1 MILSCAHINK
11 SYSNGLNRLLVLK
24 DISLELREGEI
35 VSIMGSSGSG
45 KSTLLNILGTLDLP
59 DSGIVKING
68 KDVSKISEKETA
80 QLRNKALG
88 FVFQFHHLL
97 PEFTAFENVLIPSL
111 IRETSQE
118 VRSRAFELF
127 EFMNLTERMT
137 HYPQQLSGGER
148 QRVAIMRALIQKPA
162 LVLADE
168 PTGNLDK
175 TNTKILLD
183 LIKKIS
189 DKFKQ
194 TFLIATHDTMVAQI
208 AHRRFCLIDST
219 LNVMDNL

>member
-1 MILSCAHINK
+1 MILSCTHINE

-24 DISLELREGEI
+24 DISLELKEGEI
-35 VSIMGSSGSG
+35 VAIMGSSGSG

-68 KDVSKISEKETA
+68 KDISKISEKETA
-80 QLRNKALG
+80 QLRNNELG

-111 IRETSQE
+111 IRKKSQE
-118 VRSRAFELF
+118 VQSRALELF
-127 EFMNLTERMT
+127 EFMDLTERMT

-148 QRVAIMRALIQKPA
+148 QRVAIMRALIQEPT

-175 TNTKILLD
+175 TNTKNLLD
-183 LIKKIS
+183 LIINIS
-189 DKFKQ
+189 DEFKQ
-194 TFLIATHDTMVAQI
+194 TFLIATHDIMVAQI
-208 AHRRFCLIDST
+208 AQRRFCLTNST

>member
-1 MILSCAHINK
+1 MILSCTHINK

-24 DISLELREGEI
+24 DISLELKAGEI

-68 KDVSKISEKETA
+68 KDISKISEKETA
-80 QLRNKALG
+80 YLRNKELG

-111 IRETSQE
+111 IRKKSQE
-118 VRSRAFELF
+118 VQSRALELF
-127 EFMNLTERMT
+127 EFMGFTERMT

-148 QRVAIMRALIQKPA
+148 QRVAIM
-162 LVLADE
+162 
-168 PTGNLDK
+168 
-175 TNTKILLD
+175 
-183 LIKKIS
+183 
-189 DKFKQ
+189 
-194 TFLIATHDTMVAQI
+194 
-208 AHRRFCLIDST
+208 
-219 LNVMDNL
+219 

>member
-24 DISLELREGEI
+24 DISLELNEGEI

-80 QLRNKALG
+80 QLRNKKLG

-118 VRSRAFELF
+118 VRSRALELF

-189 DKFKQ
+189 DEFKQ

-208 AHRRFCLIDST
+208 AHRRFCLIDSM

>member
-1 MILSCAHINK
+1 MILSCSHINK
-11 SYSNGLNRLLVLK
+11 SYSNGENRLVVLK
-24 DISLELREGEI
+24 DISLELKAGEI

-68 KDVSKISEKETA
+68 KDISKISEKETA
-80 QLRNKALG
+80 HLRNKELG

-111 IRETSQE
+111 IRKKSQE
-118 VRSRAFELF
+118 VQSRALELF
-127 EFMNLTERMT
+127 EFMDLTESMT

-148 QRVAIMRALIQKPA
+148 QRVAIMRALIQEPT

-175 TNTKILLD
+175 TNTKNLLD
-183 LIKKIS
+183 LIINIS
-189 DKFKQ
+189 DEFKQ
-194 TFLIATHDTMVAQI
+194 TFLIATHDTMVSQI
-208 AHRRFCLIDST
+208 AHRKFCLTNST

>member
-1 MILSCAHINK
+1 MILSCSHINK
-11 SYSNGLNRLLVLK
+11 SYSNGENRLVVLK
-24 DISLELREGEI
+24 DISLELKAGEI

-68 KDVSKISEKETA
+68 KDISKISEKETA
-80 QLRNKALG
+80 HLRNKELG

-111 IRETSQE
+111 IRKKSQE
-118 VRSRAFELF
+118 VQSRALELF
-127 EFMNLTERMT
+127 EFMDLTERMT

-148 QRVAIMRALIQKPA
+148 QRIAIMRALIQEPT

-175 TNTKILLD
+175 TNTKNLLD
-183 LIKKIS
+183 LIINIS
-189 DKFKQ
+189 DEFKQ
-194 TFLIATHDTMVAQI
+194 TFLIATHDTMVSQI
-208 AHRRFCLIDST
+208 AHRKFCLTNST

>member
-1 MILSCAHINK
+1 MILSCTHINK

-24 DISLELREGEI
+24 DISLELKEGEI

-68 KDVSKISEKETA
+68 KDVSKISEKATA
-80 QLRNKALG
+80 QLRNKELG

-111 IRETSQE
+111 IGGTSQE
-118 VRSRAFELF
+118 VRSRALELF
-127 EFMNLTERMT
+127 GLMNLTERMT

-148 QRVAIMRALIQKPA
+148 QRVAIMRALIQEPA

-175 TNTKILLD
+175 ANTKILLD
-183 LIKKIS
+183 LIIKIS
-189 DKFKQ
+189 DEFKQ
-194 TFLIATHDTMVAQI
+194 TFLIATHDTMVSQI
-208 AHRRFCLIDST
+208 AHRRFCLIDCT

>member
-1 MILSCAHINK
+1 MILSCSHINK
-11 SYSNGLNRLLVLK
+11 SYSNGENRLVVLK
-24 DISLELREGEI
+24 DISLELKAGEI

-80 QLRNKALG
+80 HLRNKELG

-111 IRETSQE
+111 IRKKSQE
-118 VRSRAFELF
+118 VQSRALELF
-127 EFMNLTERMT
+127 EFMDLTERMT

-175 TNTKILLD
+175 TNTKNLLD
-183 LIKKIS
+183 LIIKIS
-189 DKFKQ
+189 DEFKQ
-194 TFLIATHDTMVAQI
+194 TFLIATHDIMVAQI
-208 AHRRFCLIDST
+208 AHRRFYLTNST
-219 LNVMDNL
+219 LNVMDSL

>member
-1 MILSCAHINK
+1 MILSCSHINK
-11 SYSNGLNRLLVLK
+11 SYTNGENRLVVLK
-24 DISLELREGEI
+24 EISLELKAGEI

-68 KDVSKISEKETA
+68 KDISKISEKETA
-80 QLRNKALG
+80 HLRNKELG

-111 IRETSQE
+111 IRKKSQE
-118 VRSRAFELF
+118 VQSRALELF
-127 EFMNLTERMT
+127 EFMDLTERMT

-148 QRVAIMRALIQKPA
+148 QRVAIMRALIQEPT

-168 PTGNLDK
+168 PTGNLDEK
-175 TNTKILLD
+175 TTHNVFSTLVDICKKNSIVLITVSHD
-183 LIKKIS
+183 LSLSKYASRIIEMHSGKAS
-189 DKFKQ
+189 DK
-194 TFLIATHDTMVAQI
+194 
-208 AHRRFCLIDST
+208 R
-219 LNVMDNL
+219 

>member
-1 MILSCAHINK
+1 
-11 SYSNGLNRLLVLK
+11 
-24 DISLELREGEI
+24 
-35 VSIMGSSGSG
+35 
-45 KSTLLNILGTLDLP
+45 LGTLDLP

-68 KDVSKISEKETA
+68 KDVSKISEKETS

>member
-1 MILSCAHINK
+1 MILACSHINK
-11 SYSNGLNRLLVLK
+11 SYSNGENRLVVLK
-24 DISLELREGEI
+24 DISLELKAGEI

-80 QLRNKALG
+80 YLRNKELG

-118 VRSRAFELF
+118 VQSRALELF
-127 EFMNLTERMT
+127 EFMDLTARMT

-148 QRVAIMRALIQKPA
+148 QRVAIMRALIQEPA

-175 TNTKILLD
+175 TNTKNLLD
-183 LIKKIS
+183 LIIKIS
-189 DKFKQ
+189 DEFKQ
-194 TFLIATHDTMVAQI
+194 TFLIATHDMMVAQI
-208 AHRRFCLIDST
+208 AHRKFCLTNST

>member
-1 MILSCAHINK
+1 MILSCSHINK
-11 SYSNGLNRLLVLK
+11 SYSNGENRLVVLK
-24 DISLELREGEI
+24 DISLELKAGEI

-68 KDVSKISEKETA
+68 KDISKISEKETA
-80 QLRNKALG
+80 HLRNKELG

-111 IRETSQE
+111 IRKKSQE
-118 VRSRAFELF
+118 VQSRALELF
-127 EFMNLTERMT
+127 EFMGLTERMT

-148 QRVAIMRALIQKPA
+148 QRVAIMRALIQEPA

-175 TNTKILLD
+175 INTKILLD
-183 LIKKIS
+183 LIIKIS
-189 DKFKQ
+189 DEFKQ
-194 TFLIATHDTMVAQI
+194 TFLIATHDTMVSQI

-219 LNVMDNL
+219 LSLMDNL

>member
-24 DISLELREGEI
+24 DISLELNEGEI

-68 KDVSKISEKETA
+68 KDVSQISEKETA
-80 QLRNKALG
+80 QLRNKKLG

-118 VRSRAFELF
+118 VRSRALELF

-189 DKFKQ
+189 DEFKQ

>member
-1 MILSCAHINK
+1 MILSCSHINK
-11 SYSNGLNRLLVLK
+11 SYSNGENRLVVLK
-24 DISLELREGEI
+24 DISLELKAGEI

-68 KDVSKISEKETA
+68 KDVSKISEEETA
-80 QLRNKALG
+80 QLRNKKLG

-118 VRSRAFELF
+118 VRSRALELF

-189 DKFKQ
+189 DEFKQ

-208 AHRRFCLIDST
+208 AHRRFCLIDSM

>member
-1 MILSCAHINK
+1 MILSCSHINK
-11 SYSNGLNRLLVLK
+11 SYSNGENRLVVLK
-24 DISLELREGEI
+24 DISLELKAGEI

-80 QLRNKALG
+80 HLRNKELG

-111 IRETSQE
+111 IRKKSQE
-118 VRSRAFELF
+118 VQSRALELF
-127 EFMNLTERMT
+127 EFMGLTERMT

-148 QRVAIMRALIQKPA
+148 QRVAIMRALIQEPA

-168 PTGNLDK
+168 PSGNLDK
-175 TNTKILLD
+175 TNTKNLLD
-183 LIKKIS
+183 LIIKIS
-189 DKFKQ
+189 DEFKQ
-194 TFLIATHDTMVAQI
+194 TFLIATHDMLVAQI
-208 AHRRFCLIDST
+208 AHRKFCLTNST
-219 LNVMDNL
+219 LNVMDSL

>member
-24 DISLELREGEI
+24 DISLELKEGEI

-68 KDVSKISEKETA
+68 KDVSKISEKETS

>member
-1 MILSCAHINK
+1 MILSCSHINK
-11 SYSNGLNRLLVLK
+11 SYSNGENRLVVLK
-24 DISLELREGEI
+24 DISLELKAGEI

-68 KDVSKISEKETA
+68 KDVSKISEKEIA
-80 QLRNKALG
+80 QLRNKELG

-118 VRSRAFELF
+118 VRSRALELF
-127 EFMNLTERMT
+127 KFMNLTERMT

-148 QRVAIMRALIQKPA
+148 QRVAIMRALIQEPA

-175 TNTKILLD
+175 INTKILLD
-183 LIKKIS
+183 LIIKIS
-189 DKFKQ
+189 DEFKQ
-194 TFLIATHDTMVAQI
+194 TFLIATHDTMVSQI

>member
-1 MILSCAHINK
+1 MILSCSHINK
-11 SYSNGLNRLLVLK
+11 SYSNGENRLVVLK
-24 DISLELREGEI
+24 DISLELRAGEI

-68 KDVSKISEKETA
+68 KDISKISEIETA
-80 QLRNKALG
+80 HLRNKDLG

-111 IRETSQE
+111 IRKNSNKDK
-118 VRSRAFELF
+118 SHALELF
-127 EFMNLTERMT
+127 EFMNLTGRMT

-168 PTGNLDK
+168 PTGNLD
-175 TNTKILLD
+175 TGTESEIILL
-183 LIKKIS
+183 LKELHEER
-189 DKFKQ
+189 Q
-194 TFLIATHDTMVAQI
+194 LTVLVATHDETVAKAAQRVVRLRDGRVCEEI
-208 AHRRFCLIDST
+208 LD
-219 LNVMDNL
+219 

>member
-1 MILSCAHINK
+1 MILSCRHINK
-11 SYSNGLNRLLVLK
+11 SYSNGENRLVVLK
-24 DISLELREGEI
+24 DISLELEAGEI
-35 VSIMGSSGSG
+35 VCIMGSSGAG
-45 KSTLLNILGTLDLP
+45 KSTLLNILGTLDSP

-68 KDVSKISEKETA
+68 KDISKISEIETA
-80 QLRNKALG
+80 HLRNKDLG

-97 PEFTAFENVLIPSL
+97 PELTAIENVLIPSL
-111 IRETSQE
+111 IRKNSNKDK
-118 VRSRAFELF
+118 SHALELF
-127 EFMNLTERMT
+127 EFMNLTGRMT

-175 TNTKILLD
+175 NNTKNLLD
-183 LIKKIS
+183 LIIKIS
-189 DKFKQ
+189 DEFKQ

-208 AHRRFCLIDST
+208 AHRRFCLTNST
-219 LNVMDNL
+219 LNMMDNL

>member
-24 DISLELREGEI
+24 DISLELNEGEI

-80 QLRNKALG
+80 QLRNKKLG

-118 VRSRAFELF
+118 VRSRALELF

-183 LIKKIS
+183 LIKKTS
-189 DKFKQ
+189 DEFKQ

-208 AHRRFCLIDST
+208 AHRRFCLIDSM

>member
-1 MILSCAHINK
+1 MILSCSHINK
-11 SYSNGLNRLLVLK
+11 SYSNGENRLVVLK
-24 DISLELREGEI
+24 DISLELKAGEI

-80 QLRNKALG
+80 QLRNNELG

-97 PEFTAFENVLIPSL
+97 PEFTAFENVLIPSM
-111 IRETSQE
+111 IRENSQG
-118 VRSRAFELF
+118 VRSRALELF
-127 EFMNLTERMT
+127 RLMNLTERMT

-148 QRVAIMRALIQKPA
+148 QRVAIMRALIQEPA

-175 TNTKILLD
+175 ANTKILLD
-183 LIKKIS
+183 LIIKIS
-189 DKFKQ
+189 DEFKQ
-194 TFLIATHDTMVAQI
+194 TFLIATHDTMVSQI

>member
-1 MILSCAHINK
+1 MILSCSHINK
-11 SYSNGLNRLLVLK
+11 SYSNGENRLVVLK
-24 DISLELREGEI
+24 DISLELKAGEI

-68 KDVSKISEKETA
+68 KDISKISEKETA
-80 QLRNKALG
+80 YLRNKELG

-111 IRETSQE
+111 IRKKSQE
-118 VRSRAFELF
+118 VQSRALELF
-127 EFMNLTERMT
+127 EFMGLTERMT

-148 QRVAIMRALIQKPA
+148 QRVAIMRALIQEPT

-175 TNTKILLD
+175 TNTKNLLD
-183 LIKKIS
+183 LIINIS
-189 DKFKQ
+189 DEFKQ
-194 TFLIATHDTMVAQI
+194 TFLIATHDTMVSQI
-208 AHRRFCLIDST
+208 AHRKFCLTNST

>member
-1 MILSCAHINK
+1 MILSCSHINK
-11 SYSNGLNRLLVLK
+11 SYSNGENRLVVLK
-24 DISLELREGEI
+24 DISLELKAGEI

-68 KDVSKISEKETA
+68 KDISKISEKETA
-80 QLRNKALG
+80 SLRNKELG

-111 IRETSQE
+111 IRKKSQE
-118 VRSRAFELF
+118 VQSRALELF
-127 EFMNLTERMT
+127 EFMGLTERMT

-148 QRVAIMRALIQKPA
+148 QRVAIMRALIQEPT

-175 TNTKILLD
+175 TNTKNLLD
-183 LIKKIS
+183 LIINIS
-189 DKFKQ
+189 DEFKQ
-194 TFLIATHDTMVAQI
+194 TFLIATHDTMVSQI
-208 AHRRFCLIDST
+208 AHRKFCLTNST

>member
-1 MILSCAHINK
+1 MILSCSHINK
-11 SYSNGLNRLLVLK
+11 SYSNGENRLVVLK
-24 DISLELREGEI
+24 DISLELKAGEI

-68 KDVSKISEKETA
+68 KDISKISEKETA
-80 QLRNKALG
+80 HLRNKELG

-111 IRETSQE
+111 IRKKSQE
-118 VRSRAFELF
+118 VQSRALELF
-127 EFMNLTERMT
+127 EFMGLTERMT

-148 QRVAIMRALIQKPA
+148 QRIAIMRALIQEPT

-175 TNTKILLD
+175 ANTNNLLD
-183 LIKKIS
+183 LIKIIS

-194 TFLIATHDTMVAQI
+194 TFLIATHDTMVSQI

-219 LNVMDNL
+219 LSVMDNL

>member
-1 MILSCAHINK
+1 MILSCTHINK

-24 DISLELREGEI
+24 DISLELKAGEI

-68 KDVSKISEKETA
+68 KDVSKISEKATA
-80 QLRNKALG
+80 QLRNKELG

-97 PEFTAFENVLIPSL
+97 PEFTAFENVLIPSM
-111 IRETSQE
+111 IRENSQG
-118 VRSRAFELF
+118 VRSRALELF
-127 EFMNLTERMT
+127 GLMNLTERMT

-148 QRVAIMRALIQKPA
+148 QRVAIMRALIQEPA

-175 TNTKILLD
+175 INTKILLD
-183 LIKKIS
+183 LIIKIS
-189 DKFKQ
+189 DEFKQ
-194 TFLIATHDTMVAQI
+194 TFLIATHDTMVSQI
-208 AHRRFCLIDST
+208 AHRRFCLIDCT

>member
-24 DISLELREGEI
+24 DISLELKEGEI

-168 PTGNLDK
+168 PSGNLDK
-175 TNTKILLD
+175 TNTKNLLD
-183 LIKKIS
+183 LIIKIS
-189 DKFKQ
+189 DEFKQ
-194 TFLIATHDTMVAQI
+194 TFLIATHDMLVAQI
-208 AHRRFCLIDST
+208 AHRKFCLTNST

>member
-1 MILSCAHINK
+1 MILSCSHINK
-11 SYSNGLNRLLVLK
+11 SYSNGENSLVVLK
-24 DISLELREGEI
+24 DISLELKAGEI

-80 QLRNKALG
+80 YLRNKELG

-111 IRETSQE
+111 IRKKSQE
-118 VRSRAFELF
+118 VQSRALELF
-127 EFMNLTERMT
+127 EFMGLTERMT

-148 QRVAIMRALIQKPA
+148 QRVAIMRALIQEPA

-175 TNTKILLD
+175 INTKILLD
-183 LIKKIS
+183 LIIKIS
-189 DKFKQ
+189 DEFKQ
-194 TFLIATHDTMVAQI
+194 TFLIATHDTMVSQI

-219 LNVMDNL
+219 LSVMDNL

>member
-24 DISLELREGEI
+24 DISLELNEGEI

-80 QLRNKALG
+80 QLRNKKLG

-118 VRSRAFELF
+118 VRSRALELF

-189 DKFKQ
+189 DEFKQ
-194 TFLIATHDTMVAQI
+194 TFLIATHDTMVSQI

-219 LNVMDNL
+219 LSVMDNL

>member
-1 MILSCAHINK
+1 MILSCSHINK
-11 SYSNGLNRLLVLK
+11 SYSNGENSLVVLK
-24 DISLELREGEI
+24 DISLELKAGEI

-45 KSTLLNILGTLDLP
+45 KSTLLNILGTLDFP

-68 KDVSKISEKETA
+68 MDVSKISEKETA
-80 QLRNKALG
+80 HLRNKELG

-111 IRETSQE
+111 IRKTSQE
-118 VRSRAFELF
+118 VQSRALELF
-127 EFMNLTERMT
+127 EFMDLTARMT

-148 QRVAIMRALIQKPA
+148 QRVAIMRALIQEPA

-168 PTGNLDK
+168 PSGNLDK
-175 TNTKILLD
+175 TNTKNLLD
-183 LIKKIS
+183 LIIKIS
-189 DKFKQ
+189 DEFKQ
-194 TFLIATHDTMVAQI
+194 TFLIATHDMMVAQI
-208 AHRRFCLIDST
+208 AHRRFCLTNST

>member
-1 MILSCAHINK
+1 MILSCSHINK
-11 SYSNGLNRLLVLK
+11 SYSNGENRLVVLK
-24 DISLELREGEI
+24 DISLELKAGEI

-80 QLRNKALG
+80 SLRNQELG

-111 IRETSQE
+111 IRKKSQE
-118 VRSRAFELF
+118 VQSRALELF
-127 EFMNLTERMT
+127 EFMDLTERMT

-148 QRVAIMRALIQKPA
+148 QRVAIMRALIQEPA

-168 PTGNLDK
+168 PSGNLDK
-175 TNTKILLD
+175 TNTKNLLD
-183 LIKKIS
+183 LIINIS
-189 DKFKQ
+189 DEFKQ
-194 TFLIATHDTMVAQI
+194 TFLIATHDTMVSQI
-208 AHRRFCLIDST
+208 AHRKFCLTNST

>member
-1 MILSCAHINK
+1 MILSCSHINK
-11 SYSNGLNRLLVLK
+11 SYSNGENRLVVLK
-24 DISLELREGEI
+24 DISLELKAGEI

-68 KDVSKISEKETA
+68 KDISQISEKEMA
-80 QLRNKALG
+80 HLRNKELG

-111 IRETSQE
+111 IRKKSQE
-118 VRSRAFELF
+118 VQSRALELF
-127 EFMNLTERMT
+127 EFMDLTERMT

-148 QRVAIMRALIQKPA
+148 QRVAIMRALIQEPA

-175 TNTKILLD
+175 TNTNNLLD
-183 LIKKIS
+183 LIKIIS

-194 TFLIATHDTMVAQI
+194 TFLIATHDMLVAQI
-208 AHRRFCLIDST
+208 AHRKFCLTNST

>member
-1 MILSCAHINK
+1 MILSCTHINK

-24 DISLELREGEI
+24 DISLELKEGEI
-35 VSIMGSSGSG
+35 VVIMGSSGSG

-59 DSGIVKING
+59 NSGIVKING
-68 KDVSKISEKETA
+68 KDVSKISEKKTA
-80 QLRNKALG
+80 HLRNKELG

-118 VRSRAFELF
+118 VRSRALELF
-127 EFMNLTERMT
+127 RLMNLTERMT

-148 QRVAIMRALIQKPA
+148 QRVAIMRALIQEPA

-175 TNTKILLD
+175 ANTKNLLD
-183 LIKKIS
+183 LIIKIS
-189 DKFKQ
+189 DEFKQ
-194 TFLIATHDTMVAQI
+194 TFLIATHDTMVSQI
-208 AHRRFCLIDST
+208 AHRRFNLIDST